1 MTELPADG
9 HGRGNALP
17 EVHGSVAVP
26 RSPSAWR
33 RLFAFAGPAY
43 MVSVG
48 YMDPGNWA
56 TDIEG
61 GSRFAYDLL
70 WVLMMANLMAIL
82 LQTLSA
88 RLGIVTGRD
97 LAQACREAY
106 PRPNAMMLWILCE
119 VAIAACDLAEVLGTA
134 IGLNLLFGL
143 PMMVGVL
150 ITALDVFV
158 LLAIQRL
165 GIRRME
171 AFILALVATI
181 GACFVFEIFLAKPD
195 WGGILG
201 GFRPQLPSL
210 EALYVAI
217 GMLGATVMPHNLYL
231 HSALVQTRQVGRTR
245 EGMRE
250 ANKFNLIDSA
260 VALNGAFLVNAA
272 ILILAAA
279 TFHRHGRVVAELQ
292 EAHSLLSPLL
302 GMQFAGVAFAVAL
315 LCAGQ
320 SSTLTG
326 TLAGQVVME
335 GFLRFRMRPWVRRL
349 LTRSVAIVPAV
360 ITIAMFGEHGTYKL
374 LILSQVILSLQLP
387 FAVIPLVHFTGDRAK
402 MGEFANRTAVKWLAG
417 AIAVV
422 IVALNLRLV
431 AGIVPGWIATLPGWS
446 TRALVTAGLVVVG
459 LLLVYVIFH
468 PWLRRIGFAPREAP
482 LPAAEPAA
490 AGARSYRKIAA
501 AVAVDAGDRAVLA
514 HAISFARAQGR
525 PLLLVHVAE
534 GFGPRYF
541 GSQSADEETRDDRR
555 YLEILRGQAAAAG
568 VEAEVKLLYG
578 DPVEQLARLAESE
591 NLDLL
596 VMGAH
601 GHRLLG
607 DLVFGSTVSPLRHR
621 VKTPMLVVRADESE
635 N

>member
-1 MTELPADG
+1 MTEPPADG
-9 HGRGNALP
+9 HARGAALP
-17 EVHGSVAVP
+17 EVHGSVALS

-70 WVLMMANLMAIL
+70 WVLMMANLMAVL

-106 PRPNAMMLWILCE
+106 PRPVAMALWVLCE

-181 GACFVFEIFLAKPD
+181 GACFVFEVFLAKPD
-195 WGGILG
+195 WLG
-201 GFRPQLPSL
+201 VARGFRPTLPSL

-231 HSALVQTRQVGRTR
+231 HSALVQTRQVSRTR
-245 EGMRE
+245 AGMRE
-250 ANKFNLIDSA
+250 ANRFNLVDSA
-260 VALNGAFLVNAA
+260 VALNGAFFVNAA

-279 TFHRHGRVVAELQ
+279 TFHRNGRVVSELQ

-302 GMQFAGVAFAVAL
+302 GMQLAGVAFAVAL

-335 GFLRFRMRPWVRRL
+335 GFLRFRMRPWMRRL

-360 ITIAMFGEHGTYKL
+360 LTIAAFGDHGTYKL

-387 FAVIPLVHFTGDRAK
+387 FAVIPLVQFTNDRAK
-402 MGEFANRTAVKWLAG
+402 MGEFANRRLVKWVAG
-417 AIAVV
+417 VV
-422 IVALNLRLV
+422 AALIVALNLRLV
-431 AGIVPGWIATLPGWS
+431 AGTVPRWIASSPSL
-446 TRALVTAGLVVVG
+446 LVRGLVPVG
-459 LLLVYVIFH
+459 LAAVGFLLCYVTLY
-468 PWLRRIGFAPREAP
+468 PWLRRIAFAPRGVAP
-482 LPAAEPAA
+482 PAPAPAPAAD
-490 AGARSYRKIAA
+490 RSYRRIAA
-501 AVAVDAGDRAVLA
+501 ALAVDAGDRHVLE
-514 HAISFARAQGR
+514 HAISFARAQRQG
-525 PLLLVHVAE
+525 LLLVHVAE
-534 GFGPRYF
+534 GFGPRFF
-541 GSQSADEETRDDRR
+541 GEQSEDEETRDDMR
-555 YLEILRGQAAAAG
+555 YLQGLREQAAAAG
-568 VEAEVKLLYG
+568 VEAEVRLLFG
-578 DPVEQLARLAESE
+578 DPVEQLAGLAEDE

-601 GHRLLG
+601 GHRGFG
-607 DLVFGSTVSPLRHR
+607 DLIFGSTVSPLRHR
-621 VKTPMLVVRADESE
+621 VKTPILVVRADD
-635 N
+635 